1 MLNPKEPEVCIG
13 VDFGTSNSC
22 CGVFINGAV
31 KIAPNKIGERITPSV
46 LLLERN
52 EIEKK
57 DDLIVGEQTLCKNI
71 TNLKNYIYEIKRFMG
86 LSYEEFEASGFKNSL
101 NYEVGN
107 KDGTPVIKMEYDGQ
121 MRDFTVE
128 EISSHIIKNI
138 IQNAED
144 FISLIH
150 DKQGLK
156 ITNAVFTI
164 PTQFT
169 EKQKNSIIAAA
180 KLAGIKV
187 PRVIYEPTAAA
198 LAYGIGH
205 DLISCEEAKKI
216 SKRNLFSSTILGDD
230 YTVAPSANEA
240 IKFEETVMAFDL
252 GGGTLDLTLLKIKK
266 DKDNK
271 IEFDVK
277 LTEGDIHLGGSDF
290 DKELIDYCIK
300 YFCEE
305 NEIDKKVI
313 LNDFKAMRR
322 LKIKCE
328 GAKKLLSI
336 KNEVIIQIDN
346 LYDNNDLV
354 IKIRQKEFERIC
366 KQLYTR
372 IKNKVEFVLNEE
384 DISADKIDKVILVGG
399 ATRMC
404 GIKELLISMFGEKK
418 IKDDINPDEAVAIGA
433 TLEAAK
439 MQIKDKMNFNLT
451 DITPYNI
458 GIPTKDSNKNN
469 PDKEGVMYTIIK
481 KYSKIPCNN
490 EETFEVDLSDDFPA
504 LIVKVYEGN
513 RKYIRENSKLGEF
526 ILDNLGQ
533 KGLFEYIIGLNI
545 DVNGKLS
552 GYIRSDQINILKNK
566 REITFTKENKIA
578 LAAGKRLKIKKNG
591 FLGPLANLADRIMKV
606 KNIIKVSTDPTQ
618 KQKHLVECCKIYEE
632 LLNEYKKFKIN
643 DENGKD
649 KNSSTYNEYLYEKI
663 FSYSKEL
670 FNLYLDRLLIPK
682 DDKEDIIKKIKQR
695 MNDLIEEPNYADYLL
710 TIFKDLKATNK
721 NEFYV
726 IFNNYME
733 IMDKKA
739 SEYLSPP
746 KISRYYSKSYLEKI
760 FFSIKKFVIDNDLTT
775 IDKDIKD
782 VYDRLKKET
791 DEKLK
796 KINSFAIY
804 VDTFIRDGKFLFGN
818 TGFTRIVDKLNRIND
833 NPSEKET
840 NEILDI
846 FLNMLDSYDKN
857 KKVAGEA
864 YCLANIIKIYYCFL
878 NKRDFDILG
887 GYIERLKTIKETI
900 DGDYPWYNEIE
911 YIIEQYNNKGN

>member
-1 MLNPKEPEVCIG
+1 MLNSKDPEVCIG

-22 CGVFINGAV
+22 CGVYINGSV

-46 LLLERN
+46 VLFERKEN
-52 EIEKK
+52 EKK
-57 DDLIVGEQTLCKNI
+57 DAIIVGEQTLCKNI

-86 LSYEEFEASGFKNSL
+86 LSYEEFEASGFKDSL
-101 NYEVGN
+101 NYEIGN
-107 KDGTPVIKMEYDGQ
+107 KDGNPVIKIEYEGQ
-121 MRDFTVE
+121 IRDFTVE
-128 EISSHIIKNI
+128 EISSFIIKNI

-144 FISLIH
+144 FISQIH
-150 DKQGLK
+150 DRQGLK
-156 ITNAVFTI
+156 IKNAVFTI

-169 EKQKNSIIAAA
+169 EKQRNSILNAA
-180 KLAGIKV
+180 KMAGIEV
-187 PRVIYEPTAAA
+187 PRIIYEPTAAA

-216 SKRNLFSSTILGDD
+216 SKRNLFSSTILGED

-290 DKELIDYCIK
+290 DKVLIDHCINN
-300 YFCEE
+300 FCEE
-305 NEIDKKVI
+305 NEIDKKFI

-328 GAKKLLSI
+328 GAKKILSI
-336 KNEVIIQIDN
+336 KNEAIIQIDN

-354 IKIRQKEFERIC
+354 IKIKQKEFERIC
-366 KQLYTR
+366 KPLYTR
-372 IKNKVEFVLNEE
+372 IKNKVEFVLSEE
-384 DISADKIDKVILVGG
+384 DISAEKIDKVILVGG
-399 ATRMC
+399 ATRMY
-404 GIKELLISMFGEKK
+404 GLKELLILIFGENK

-451 DITPYNI
+451 DIIPYNI
-458 GIPTKDSNKNN
+458 GIPTKDLNNNN
-469 PDKEGVMYTIIK
+469 PNDEGVMYTIIK

-490 EETFEVDLSDDFPA
+490 EETFEVELSDDYPDI
-504 LIVKVYEGN
+504 IVKVYEGN
-513 RKYIRENSKLGEF
+513 HKYIKENSKLGEF

-533 KGLFEYIIGLNI
+533 KGLFEYLIGLNI

-552 GYIRSDQINILKNK
+552 GYIRSEQIDKLKDK
-566 REITFTKENKIA
+566 REIKFTRDNKIA
-578 LAAGKRLKIKKNG
+578 LAAGKRLKIKKND
-591 FLGPLANLADRIMKV
+591 FLGPIALLADRITKV
-606 KNIIKVSTDPTQ
+606 KNNIKVSLDLKE
-618 KQKHLVECCKIYEE
+618 KQKNLVECCKIYEE
-632 LLNEYKKFKIN
+632 LINEYKKFKIN
-643 DENGKD
+643 DENGRNN
-649 KNSSTYNEYLYEKI
+649 NSSCYNEYLYEKI
-663 FSYSKEL
+663 YTYTKDL
-670 FNLYLDRLLIPK
+670 FNLYLDRLQIPK
-682 DDKEDIIKKIKQR
+682 ENKEDIIKKIKQR
-695 MNDLIEEPNYADYLL
+695 MNDLIEEPNYVDDLL
-710 TIFKDLKATNK
+710 NIFKDLKISNK

-760 FFSIKKFVIDNDLTT
+760 FFIIKKFVNENDLTT

-782 VYDRLKKET
+782 VYDKLKKET
-791 DEKLK
+791 YEKLK
-796 KINSFAIY
+796 KINSFAFY
-804 VDTFIRDGKFLFGN
+804 VDTYIKDGTFLFGN
-818 TGFTRIVDKLNRIND
+818 TGFTQIAKKLEHIKE
-833 NPSEKET
+833 NPTIKEIY
-840 NEILDI
+840 EILDI
-846 FLNMLDSYDKN
+846 FMNMAESYDKN
-857 KKVAGEA
+857 KKVVGEA
-864 YCLANIIKIYYCFL
+864 YCLANIIKINYCFL
-878 NKRDFDILG
+878 NNRNFEILG
-887 GYIERLKTIKETI
+887 PYIERLSVIKKAI
-900 DGDYPWYNEIE
+900 DGDFPWYNEIL
-911 YIIEQYNNKGN
+911 YIVDIYKNNGS

>member
-1 MLNPKEPEVCIG
+1 MLNPKEQEVCIG

-22 CGVFINGAV
+22 CGVFINGSV

-46 LLLERN
+46 FLLERN

-144 FISLIH
+144 FISQIH

-169 EKQKNSIIAAA
+169 EKQRNSIIDAA

-205 DLISCEEAKKI
+205 DLVSCEEAKKI

-266 DKDNK
+266 DKENK
-271 IEFDVK
+271 IEFDVR

-290 DKELIDYCIK
+290 DKKLIDHCID

-305 NEIDKKVI
+305 NEIDKKDI

-336 KNEVIIQIDN
+336 KTEVIIQIDN
-346 LYDNNDLV
+346 LYDNNDLI
-354 IKIRQKEFERIC
+354 IKIKQKEFERIC
-366 KQLYTR
+366 KPLYTR
-372 IKNKVEFVLNEE
+372 IKEKVDFVLKEE

-404 GIKELLISMFGEKK
+404 GIKELLISIFGEKK

-458 GIPTKDSNKNN
+458 GIPTKDPNDKN
-469 PDKEGVMYTIIK
+469 PDVEGIMYPIIK

-490 EETFEVDLSDDFPA
+490 EKTFEVDLTDDYPDI
-504 LIVKVYEGN
+504 IVKVYEGN
-513 RKYIRENSKLGEF
+513 RKYIKENSKLGEF
-526 ILDNLGQ
+526 NIDNLEQ

-552 GYIRSDQINILKNK
+552 GYIRSDQINKLKNK
-566 REITFTKENKIA
+566 REITFTKENTIA
-578 LAAGKRLKIKKNG
+578 LAAGKRLKIKRNAS
-591 FLGPLANLADRIMKV
+591 LGPIANLADRIMKV
-606 KNIIKVSTDPTQ
+606 KNSIKVSENSTQ
-618 KQKHLVECCKIYEE
+618 KQKHLIECCKIYEE
-632 LLNEYKKFKIN
+632 LINEYKRFKIN
-643 DENGKD
+643 NENGKD

-663 FSYSKEL
+663 FSYTKEL
-670 FNLYLDRLLIPK
+670 FNLYLDRLEIPK
-682 DDKEDIIKKIKQR
+682 ENKEEIIKKIKQR
-695 MNDLIEEPNYADYLL
+695 MNDLIEEPNYVDYLL
-710 TIFKDLKATNK
+710 TIFKDLRASNK

-739 SEYLSPP
+739 SEYLLPK

-760 FFSIKKFVIDNDLTT
+760 FFSIKKFVVNNDLTT

-782 VYDRLKKET
+782 VYDKLKNEI

-796 KINSFAIY
+796 KINSFAFYI
-804 VDTFIRDGKFLFGN
+804 DTYIKDGTFLFGN
-818 TGFTRIVDKLNRIND
+818 TGFTQIAKKLDHLKD
-833 NPSEKET
+833 NPTKEEI

-846 FLNMLDSYDKN
+846 FMNMVESYDKN
-857 KKVAGEA
+857 KKTVGEA
-864 YCLANIIKIYYCFL
+864 YCLANIIKINYCFL
-878 NKRDFDILG
+878 NKKDFDILG
-887 GYIERLKTIKETI
+887 GYIERLKYIKKSL
-900 DGDYPWYNEIE
+900 DGHYPWYNEIE
-911 YIIEQYNNKGN
+911 GIIEQYKKNGN